1 MASEASAAPPH
12 CCHARAPR
20 RRSRTRLLTIAAV
33 ACAGEVA
40 AEVAMQMERLEQ
52 QHVEQSGAFGAR
64 AREAPAK
71 LGQRDA
77 ELSNTRRL
85 HLLTLDT
92 VAAAQAAEVV
102 IAAALTAAL
111 AAAALAALAAA
122 ALTAAALAAAQSSAV
137 LANSNT
143 LGTANFAVAQAADM
157 HAMVN
162 SLLT

>member
-1 MASEASAAPPH
+1 MLA
-12 CCHARAPR
+12 
-20 RRSRTRLLTIAAV
+20 L
-33 ACAGEVA
+33 
-40 AEVAMQMERLEQ
+40 ERHRQ
-52 QHVEQSGAFGAR
+52 Q
-64 AREAPAK
+64 

-111 AAAALAALAAA
+111 AAAALAA
-122 ALTAAALAAAQSSAV
+122 AQSSAT
-137 LANSNT
+137 LANT
-143 LGTANFAVAQAADM
+143 LGTATVAAAQAADM